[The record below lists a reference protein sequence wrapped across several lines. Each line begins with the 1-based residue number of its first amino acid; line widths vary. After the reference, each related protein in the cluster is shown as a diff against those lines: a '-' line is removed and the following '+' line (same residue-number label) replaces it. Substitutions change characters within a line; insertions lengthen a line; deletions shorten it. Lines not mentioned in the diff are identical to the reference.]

1 MQKIIKRIEWI
12 FDYHFAWMFY
22 NGYKTHRYVDYMCE
36 KYPGKFEDCVDRKYR
51 SLTEDWSQVVKF
63 PGKSDY

>member
-1 MQKIIKRIEWI
+1 MQKIIKQIEWI

-51 SLTEDWSQVVKF
+51 SLIED
-63 PGKSDY
+63 